1 MEIRALLTICG
12 ALSCPG
18 VLWRGEK
25 MSEEKRERERE
36 KHTNS
41 ERTETLEREMS
52 SRRPEG
58 KTERNNKEHEER
70 QD

>member
-1 MEIRALLTICG
+1 MERREDE
-12 ALSCPG
+12 
-18 VLWRGEK
+18 RGE
-25 MSEEKRERERE
+25 ERERE

-41 ERTETLEREMS
+41 ERTETLERKMS

-58 KTERNNKEHEER
+58 ETERNNKEHEER